1 MTEVLW
7 CKVALCLPLMAT
19 KATKSVCQF
28 RKAKVLSVLKRLL
41 WLNTTLK
48 YSQPAIYDNILA
60 VATLAAPTAL
70 NL

>member
-1 MTEVLW
+1 M
-7 CKVALCLPLMAT
+7 CLPLMAT

-28 RKAKVLSVLKRLL
+28 RKGKVISVIQKQLL

-48 YSQPAIYDNILA
+48 HSQSAFDDNILA